1 MKHGAPSGRALPL
14 NPVFLRLVF
23 AFVVCLAFAGCESAR
38 NDFAA
43 GVREK
48 FSGPTY
54 QTRTFTGESRAI
66 FEAAQSTAQALG
78 FRITRAGAAQGV
90 IEGLGGLANDD
101 TLRSTRQRTLKVR
114 LSGNSDG
121 TTTVAVLFTEVV
133 EDDFTKGA
141 GQGTETSLR
150 NHPLYD
156 VFFTNL
162 TAALTR

>member
-1 MKHGAPSGRALPL
+1 MI
-14 NPVFLRLVF
+14 LRFILTLI
-23 AFVVCLAFAGCESAR
+23 VCLAFVGCESAR
-38 NDFAA
+38 NDFMS

-90 IEGLGGLANDD
+90 IEGLSGLASDD
-101 TLRSTRQRTLKVR
+101 TLRSTRQRTIKVR
-114 LSGNSDG
+114 LSGNADDG
-121 TTTVAVLFTEVV
+121 TTVAVLFTEVV

-156 VFFTNL
+156 VFFANL
-162 TAALTR
+162 TAALTH

>member
-1 MKHGAPSGRALPL
+1 MIFRYILTL
-14 NPVFLRLVF
+14 I
-23 AFVVCLAFAGCESAR
+23 VCLALAGCESTR
-38 NDFAA
+38 NDFTAS
-43 GVREK
+43 VREK

-66 FEAAQSTAQALG
+66 FDAAQATAQALG

-90 IEGLGGLANDD
+90 LEGLSGLTNDD

-114 LSGNSDG
+114 LTGNSDRS
-121 TTTVAVLFTEVV
+121 TTVAVLFTEVV

-141 GQGTETSLR
+141 GQGTETTLR

-156 VFFTNL
+156 VFFDHL
-162 TAALTR
+162 TAALVR